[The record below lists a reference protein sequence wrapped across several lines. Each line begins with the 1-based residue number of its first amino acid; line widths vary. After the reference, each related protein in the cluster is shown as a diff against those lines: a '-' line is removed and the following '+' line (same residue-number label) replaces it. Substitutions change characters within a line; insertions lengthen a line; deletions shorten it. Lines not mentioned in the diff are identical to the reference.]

1 MWSPI
6 SMLASV
12 IGIWRPLAR
21 TVKSL
26 CGTGR
31 TVRKSMSLTTII
43 QMSTMS
49 SSSRL
54 SLKAI
59 QLLVRIALSISL
71 RKFKFLYLAP
81 RMAQS
86 ESMMRSPS
94 LKNLANLHY
103 LTSKVPPLPEGAAGR
118 RQKLKQSNLKG
129 SALSFSQ
136 MTSVLELATRRY
148 TQSM

>member
-1 MWSPI
+1 
-6 SMLASV
+6 
-12 IGIWRPLAR
+12 
-21 TVKSL
+21 
-26 CGTGR
+26 
-31 TVRKSMSLTTII
+31 
-43 QMSTMS
+43 
-49 SSSRL
+49 
-54 SLKAI
+54 
-59 QLLVRIALSISL
+59 
-71 RKFKFLYLAP
+71 
-81 RMAQS
+81 
-86 ESMMRSPS
+86 MRSPS